1 MSLAE
6 IAALNVRYE
15 ILYNG
20 FSRTGSDGCT
30 SFALTPEKTG
40 GPPLLG
46 QNWDWI
52 PGVKGALVATRGE
65 MNVLGFTEAGIFG
78 PKLGLNSAGLGL
90 VINGLTSADDD
101 WSRLGVPFHARCFDI
116 LRSPTLDAAETAARA
131 EPRGCSANF
140 LLARTPAEVRLEVTP
155 HTVCTLGTE
164 AGALVHANH
173 FSGPAALSDPERL
186 VSVARQRRLG
196 ELFSGDA
203 YTLEDVQN
211 SLWGTDN
218 APDDAICR
226 HPDPGAPDYERYA
239 TVVSAVIDLSE
250 RALYIS
256 DGPPDG
262 VPYQHIAL
270 QAVSGTP
277 A

>member
-15 ILYNG
+15 ILYDG
-20 FSRTGSDGCT
+20 FGRTGSDGCT

-65 MNVLGFTEAGIFG
+65 VNVLGFTEAGIFG
-78 PKLGLNSAGLGL
+78 PKLGLNSAGLEL
-90 VINGLTSADDD
+90 VISGLASTNDD
-101 WSRLGVPFHARCFDI
+101 WSRLGVPFHARCFDM
-116 LRSPTLDAAETAARA
+116 LRGPTLDAAARA

-155 HTVCTLGTE
+155 HTVCTPGTE

-186 VSVARQRRLG
+186 GSVARQRRLG

-203 YTLEDVQN
+203 YTLEDAQS
-211 SLWGTDN
+211 SLQDTDN
-218 APDDAICR
+218 APDDDDAICR
-226 HPDPGAPDYERYA
+226 HSDPGAPDCERYA

-262 VPYQHIAL
+262 VLYQHIAL